1 MMMEMDVEDMS
12 YAKRIKLDDN
22 VEIRSILDDTFSTLP
37 DCKSY
42 YAAKIIDKKNT
53 SLFMIEL
60 NQKIPLDCISYVRR
74 VNIKSEIVLCSLDDT
89 NNEQPPENN
98 VTENKHE
105 NLKKFLQSKNI
116 SDHLIESMMTEIRI
130 VKIPTSQPILR
141 WQYEILTQEWP
152 CKFHENK
159 YLESL
164 WKSTVFNQSDI
175 NYHRRNIEICKFIS
189 SELNVKNAGIAINPY
204 NKRIIAFGYPK
215 TKTNPIMHCV
225 IDLIDQVAITQN
237 GGCWSTEHDNR
248 YKEVAEKVTQKF
260 NVEFGE
266 SDFEKSAS
274 SNDNL
279 HKFGPYLCTGYL
291 IYLVNEPCL
300 MCSMAMTHSRAKRV
314 FYHLTSSNGALGST
328 TKFHTNK
335 NLNHHYEVFHVS

>member
-1 MMMEMDVEDMS
+1 MS
-12 YAKRIKLDDN
+12 DAKRIKLDVDGDKV

-74 VNIKSEIVLCSLDDT
+74 VNIKSEIILCSLDDVQQT
-89 NNEQPPENN
+89 QND
-98 VTENKHE
+98 VTDE
-105 NLKKFLQSKNI
+105 NLKKFLQFKNI
-116 SDHLIESMMTEIRI
+116 PNHLIESMMTEIRI
-130 VKIPTSQPILR
+130 VKIPTAQPILR

-175 NYHRRNIEICKFIS
+175 NYHRRNIEICRFIS
-189 SELNVKNAGIAINPY
+189 TELNVHNAGIAINPY
-204 NKRIIAFGYPK
+204 NKRIVAFGYSK
-215 TKTNPIMHCV
+215 KKSNPIMHCV

-237 GGCWSTEHDNR
+237 GGCWSTEHDSR
-248 YKEVAEKVTQKF
+248 YKEVAEKVTEKF
-260 NVEFGE
+260 SVEFGE
-266 SDFEKSAS
+266 SDFEKSSTS
-274 SNDNL
+274 SDNL
-279 HKFGPYLCTGYL
+279 HKFGPYLCTGYI
-291 IYLVNEPCL
+291 IYLLNEPCL
-300 MCSMAMTHSRAKRV
+300 MCSMALTHSRAKRV
-314 FYHLTSSNGALGST
+314 FYHLTSTNGALGST

-335 NLNHHYEVFHVS
+335 NLNHHYEVFHVVHL

>member
-1 MMMEMDVEDMS
+1 MLIASKQTLLLMLDMDVEDMS
-12 YAKRIKLDDN
+12 DAKRIRLDDK

-37 DCKSY
+37 DCRSY
-42 YAAKIIDKKNT
+42 YAAKIIDKKKT

-74 VNIKSEIVLCSLDDT
+74 VNINSEIILCSLDDIQQT
-89 NNEQPPENN
+89 
-98 VTENKHE
+98 E
-105 NLKKFLQSKNI
+105 NLKSFLQSKNI
-116 SDHLIESMMTEIRI
+116 DDNLIELMMTEIRI
-130 VKIPTSQPILR
+130 VKIPTAQPILR
-141 WQYEILTQEWP
+141 WQFEILTREWP

-164 WKSTVFNQSDI
+164 WKNTVFNQSDI
-175 NYHRRNIEICKFIS
+175 DYHRRNIEICRFIS
-189 SELNVKNAGIAINPY
+189 LELNVYNVGIAINPY
-204 NKRIIAFGYPK
+204 NKRIVAFGYSK

-225 IDLIDQVAITQN
+225 MDLIDQVAITQN
-237 GGCWSTEHDNR
+237 GGCWSTEHDKR

-260 NVEFGE
+260 SVEFGE
-266 SDFEKSAS
+266 SDFEKSVS
-274 SNDNL
+274 SIDNL

-291 IYLVNEPCL
+291 IYLLNEPCL
-300 MCSMAMTHSRAKRV
+300 MCSMALTHSRAKRV

-335 NLNHHYEVFHVS
+335 NLNHHYEVFHVIS